1 LQDKLYV
8 ILLSGSS
15 FSILSTTS
23 LTFFNLLC
31 FQCMELISASSI
43 RTWERSYRANFIN
56 SLTGF
61 KSVNLIGTVNSAGK
75 TNLGVFSSIV
85 HIGSDPALVGYIN
98 RPTKAAPHTI
108 SNIQASGLYTIN
120 HIQPSFL
127 EKAHQTS
134 AKYADEV
141 SEFDE
146 VGLTPEF
153 MESIQAPFVKESRVK
168 YALSLKEI
176 IPIQLNNT
184 FLVIGEILYVKLE
197 DDILLDDGFLSL
209 DKASSLCSNGTDGYY
224 STQLINRYHYAK
236 PGVHP
241 KKIE

>member
-1 LQDKLYV
+1 
-8 ILLSGSS
+8 
-15 FSILSTTS
+15 
-23 LTFFNLLC
+23 
-31 FQCMELISASSI
+31 MELISASSI
-43 RTWERSYRANFIN
+43 KTWERFYRANFIN

-61 KSVNLIGTVNSAGK
+61 KSVNLIGTINSAGK
-75 TNLGVFSSIV
+75 TNLGIFSSIV

-108 SNIQASGLYTIN
+108 SNIQASGVYTIN
-120 HIQPSFL
+120 HIHPSFL

-134 AKYADEV
+134 AKYADEI

-153 MESIQAPFVKESRVK
+153 ITTMKAPFVKESRVK

-176 IPIQLNNT
+176 IPIQLNDT
-184 FLVIGEILYVKLE
+184 FLVIGEIQHVKLE
-197 DDILLDDGFLSL
+197 DDILLADGFLSL
-209 DKASSLCSNGTDGYY
+209 DKVSSLCSNGTDGYY

-241 KKIE
+241 KKINL